1 MILICISL
9 FISDAEHFF
18 QTLAH
23 LCGIKDSSCG
33 INRVG
38 EKAENTMGMK
48 IGEKVV
54 VQMVSVP
61 IQLAER

>member
-23 LCGIKDSSCG
+23 LCGIKDSSG

-38 EKAENTMGMK
+38 EKAENTVGMK

-54 VQMVSVP
+54 VQMVSVR

>member
-9 FISDAEHFF
+9 FISDAKRFF

-23 LCGIKDSSCG
+23 LCG

-38 EKAENTMGMK
+38 EKAENTVGMK

-54 VQMVSVP
+54 VQMVSVQ

>member
-1 MILICISL
+1 MVLIRISL

-18 QTLAH
+18 HTLGR

-33 INRVG
+33 INGVG
-38 EKAENTMGMK
+38 EKAENTVGMK

-54 VQMVSVP
+54 VKMLVFEYS
-61 IQLAER
+61 